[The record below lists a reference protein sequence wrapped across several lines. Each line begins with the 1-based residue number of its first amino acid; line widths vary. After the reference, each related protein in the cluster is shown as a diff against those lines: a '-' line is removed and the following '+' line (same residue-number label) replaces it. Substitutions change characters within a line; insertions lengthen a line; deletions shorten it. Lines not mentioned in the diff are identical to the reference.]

1 MLTMPL
7 IAREHRLKPEER
19 KRNQIGTSII
29 FAYTNDQ
36 ETVYPSSLPGFFPP
50 IAHCQCKMGPFNLPT
65 LDGLHLVKGLCDGV
79 QLGIHAM
86 PGFPTLQTLPH
97 TAQVLHHSVNVFQ
110 ADSRNQSLVLFI
122 QNTWDGKKTAGIA
135 EQLIGTR
142 IFGNWPFLVEGM
154 VVAVSDSHFKYE
166 KTLIGGV
173 EKVISNPHT
182 NTPRDGGMGGWARR
196 AERIENWY
204 SKRFGVV
211 TGDVDVLVHMRP
223 LKGASDL
230 FPSYFT
236 SWLTL
241 PVGLKRLDNGALVKD
256 YEGQEKE
263 TETAVQLS
271 LLEVSLED
279 PRYQEQIP
287 PPISEEF
294 PEDTKVFF
302 LGEHAYGTAAQVF
315 STEPTSMTVVLAVR
329 DSPSLDPT

>member
-1 MLTMPL
+1 MPTTL
-7 IAREHRLKPEER
+7 FVARERRLKPEEM
-19 KRNQIGTSII
+19 KRNQIGTSQI
-29 FAYTNDQ
+29 FAYTHDQ

-50 IAHCQCKMGPFNLPT
+50 ISHCQCKMVPFNLPT

-86 PGFPTLQTLPH
+86 PGFPTLQTLSH

-110 ADSRNQSLVLFI
+110 ADSRNQSVVLFI
-122 QNTWDGKKTAGIA
+122 QNAWEGKKSAGIA
-135 EQLIGTR
+135 EQLIGTK

-166 KTLIGGV
+166 KTLIGDV

-182 NTPRDGGMGGWARR
+182 SNPRDGGMGGWTRR
-196 AERIENWY
+196 AERIESWY

-211 TGDVDVLVHMRP
+211 TGDVDVLVHIRP
-223 LKGASDL
+223 LKGVLVLFASY
-230 FPSYFT
+230 ST
-236 SWLTL
+236 SRLTL
-241 PVGLKRLDNGALVKD
+241 PEGLKRLDSGALVKD

-271 LLEVSLED
+271 LLEVSSED

-294 PEDTKVFF
+294 PEGTKVFF
-302 LGEHAYGTAAQVF
+302 LGEHAYGTAAQVS
-315 STEPTSMTVVLAVR
+315 STLLSSMAVVLAVR
-329 DSPSLDPT
+329 DSPSLDSI